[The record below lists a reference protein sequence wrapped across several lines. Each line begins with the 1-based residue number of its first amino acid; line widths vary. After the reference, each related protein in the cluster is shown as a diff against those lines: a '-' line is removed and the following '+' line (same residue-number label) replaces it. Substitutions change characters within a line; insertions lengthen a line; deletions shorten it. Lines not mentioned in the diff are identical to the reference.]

1 MVAGMCCRCVQISES
16 INFTYYNLLQIN
28 GQSYPTLC
36 RIAIDY
42 FACLASSVPCECLF
56 SAGGEVAT
64 KRRSQLGE
72 ARFEKLVLMKS
83 AWNNKIGN
91 LAAWNATK
99 VEEVDESIDSELI
112 EYKDMLTADRDF
124 EEWDKTV
131 EDEFIIE

>member
-1 MVAGMCCRCVQISES
+1 MVAGMCCRCVQIL
-16 INFTYYNLLQIN
+16 INFTDYNLLQMN
-28 GQSYPTLC
+28 GERYPTLR

-42 FACLASSVPCECLF
+42 LACQASSVPCERLF

-72 ARFEKLVLMKS
+72 ARFEKLILMKS
-83 AWNNKIGN
+83 AWNNNIGN
-91 LAAWNATK
+91 LAAWNSTK
-99 VEEVDESIDSELI
+99 VEEVDDSELL

-131 EDEFIIE
+131 EDEIIIVA